1 MRILIADDHEV
12 VRHGLRAIL
21 SREFTAADIGEA
33 KDSREAVRML
43 MQGTWD
49 LLLLD
54 INMPGR
60 SGLEILRDARH
71 LCPQARV
78 LVLSAYPEEEFAL
91 RALKLGAAAY
101 LNKQSASAELLV
113 AIRKILA
120 GGKYLTATL
129 AQKLAD
135 NLGENLQQDPHEAL
149 STRELE
155 VLRLIATGRSLKE
168 IAVSLALAETT
179 IATYR
184 SRISQKM
191 DLVTNVELTRYAL
204 QHKLVE

>member
-21 SREFTAADIGEA
+21 SREFAAADIGEA

-101 LNKQSASAELLV
+101 LNKQSASAELLA

>member
-21 SREFTAADIGEA
+21 SRELADADIGEA

-43 MQGTWD
+43 MQGPWD

-60 SGLEILRDARH
+60 SGLEVLRDARH

-101 LNKQSASAELLV
+101 LNKQSASAELLA
-113 AIRKILA
+113 AIRKILT

-129 AQKLAD
+129 AQKLA
-135 NLGENLQQDPHEAL
+135 NSLGENLQQEPHEAL

-168 IAVSLALAETT
+168 MAVSLALAETT

-191 DLVTNVELTRYAL
+191 GLTTNVELTRYAL
-204 QHKLVE
+204 QHHLVE

>member
-78 LVLSAYPEEEFAL
+78 LVLSA
-91 RALKLGAAAY
+91 
-101 LNKQSASAELLV
+101 S
-113 AIRKILA
+113 
-120 GGKYLTATL
+120 
-129 AQKLAD
+129 
-135 NLGENLQQDPHEAL
+135 
-149 STRELE
+149 
-155 VLRLIATGRSLKE
+155 
-168 IAVSLALAETT
+168 
-179 IATYR
+179 
-184 SRISQKM
+184 
-191 DLVTNVELTRYAL
+191 
-204 QHKLVE
+204 